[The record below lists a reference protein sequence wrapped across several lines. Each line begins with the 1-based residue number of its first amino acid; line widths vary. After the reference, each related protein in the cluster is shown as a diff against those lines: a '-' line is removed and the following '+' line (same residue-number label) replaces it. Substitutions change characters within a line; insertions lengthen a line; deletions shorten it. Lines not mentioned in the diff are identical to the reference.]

1 MRVRSYGDKPKA
13 PYFAEIKY
21 KQDGIVKKFRTKLSE
36 EMWQKDFVGPEGL
49 FSGDLS
55 GVKND
60 NYDHFQRL
68 ATLYNVE
75 PKVFTQY
82 KRKAYMSLVDDYA
95 RVTFDND
102 LRCEPSELFNL
113 DPSNYELTHY
123 DNSTLF
129 PEGADT
135 ILGAQVYDQSTF
147 MDDRFD
153 KVFQS
158 FANQIFKIC
167 Q

>member
-1 MRVRSYGDKPKA
+1 
-13 PYFAEIKY
+13 
-21 KQDGIVKKFRTKLSE
+21 
-36 EMWQKDFVGPEGL
+36 MWQQDFVGPEGL

-113 DPSNYELTHY
+113 DPSKYELTHY

-135 ILGAQVYDQSTF
+135 ILELKCTTKVPLWMIDLIKYFNLSRT
-147 MDDRFD
+147 RFS
-153 KVFQS
+153 K
-158 FANQIFKIC
+158 FANSYNEIHSLNPHSLTGADRNFFDVLSYRN
-167 Q
+167 